1 MHNGRPR
8 KGGEKGTEK
17 VSEHTM
23 AKNFPNLIKNITLHI
38 QDAQQTLSRKNS
50 KNPLLQ

>member
-17 VSEHTM
+17 VSEHRM
-23 AKNFPNLIKNITLHI
+23 AKNFPNLIKNITLYI